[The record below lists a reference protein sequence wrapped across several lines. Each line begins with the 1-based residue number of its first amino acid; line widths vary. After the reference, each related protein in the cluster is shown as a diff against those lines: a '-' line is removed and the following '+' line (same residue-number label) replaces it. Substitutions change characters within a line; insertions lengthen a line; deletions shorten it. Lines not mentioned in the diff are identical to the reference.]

1 MDVCGKALPKVER
14 LTRENGFFRQAGVY
28 KMDIKK
34 EEIIK
39 YGVAILAVLNLIW
52 LFGFEYR
59 IPGKAADRPAAEE
72 AAGAATTAD
81 TIEVAAT
88 AVTIAIAEEEEPQEE
103 TQEES
108 ETEENTVRCRVT
120 VSNSLNIRG
129 GPGTNYAVVTTANY
143 NEILTVLSN
152 ENGWVHVRNAGGQEG
167 YVSES
172 FVEIIENQS
181 E

>member
-1 MDVCGKALPKVER
+1 MDVYRQIIPKAER
-14 LTRENGFFRQAGVY
+14 LTREHECFYQAGVY
-28 KMDIKK
+28 SMDIKK

-59 IPGKAADRPAAEE
+59 LPGKAADRPAVEE
-72 AAGAATTAD
+72 VAGAATTVEA
-81 TIEVAAT
+81 TEVAAA

-103 TQEES
+103 I
-108 ETEENTVRCRVT
+108 ETENNTVRCRVT

-143 NEILTVLSN
+143 NEILTVLGG

>member
-1 MDVCGKALPKVER
+1 MDVYCQTLPKAER
-14 LTRENGFFRQAGVY
+14 LTREHECFYQAGVY
-28 KMDIKK
+28 SMDIKK

-52 LFGFEYR
+52 IFGFEYR
-59 IPGKAADRPAAEE
+59 LPGKAADIPAVEE
-72 AAGAATTAD
+72 AVGAATTAEA
-81 TIEVAAT
+81 TEVAAA

-103 TQEES
+103 SES
-108 ETEENTVRCRVT
+108 ETKENTVQCRVT

-143 NEILTVLSN
+143 NEILTVLGG

>member
-1 MDVCGKALPKVER
+1 MDVYRQILPKAER
-14 LTRENGFFRQAGVY
+14 LTREHECFYQAGVY
-28 KMDIKK
+28 SMDIKK

-59 IPGKAADRPAAEE
+59 LPGKAADRPAVEE
-72 AAGAATTAD
+72 VAGAATTVEA
-81 TIEVAAT
+81 TEVAAA

-103 TQEES
+103 I
-108 ETEENTVRCRVT
+108 ETENNTVRCRVT

-143 NEILTVLSN
+143 NEILTVLGG

>member
-1 MDVCGKALPKVER
+1 MDVYRQIIPKAEM
-14 LTRENGFFRQAGVY
+14 LTREHECFYQAGVY
-28 KMDIKK
+28 SMDIKK

-59 IPGKAADRPAAEE
+59 LPGKAADRPAVEE
-72 AAGAATTAD
+72 VAGAATTVEA
-81 TIEVAAT
+81 TEVAAA

-103 TQEES
+103 V
-108 ETEENTVRCRVT
+108 ETENNTVRCRVT

-152 ENGWVHVRNAGGQEG
+152 ENGWVHVRNAGGLEG
-167 YVSES
+167 YVAES
-172 FVEIIENQS
+172 YVEIIENQT

>member
-1 MDVCGKALPKVER
+1 MDVYRQILPKAER
-14 LTRENGFFRQAGVY
+14 LTREHECFYQAGVY
-28 KMDIKK
+28 SMDIKK

-59 IPGKAADRPAAEE
+59 LPGKAADRPAVEE
-72 AAGAATTAD
+72 VAGAATTMEA
-81 TIEVAAT
+81 TEVAAA

-103 TQEES
+103 I
-108 ETEENTVRCRVT
+108 ETENNTVRCRVT

-129 GPGTNYAVVTTANY
+129 GPGTNYAVVTTASY
-143 NEILTVLSN
+143 NEILTVLGG

-172 FVEIIENQS
+172 FVEIIENQP

>member
-1 MDVCGKALPKVER
+1 MIRER
-14 LTRENGFFRQAGVY
+14 VNFCQAGGY
-28 KMDIKK
+28 NMDIKK

-59 IPGKAADRPAAEE
+59 LPGKAADRPAVEE
-72 AAGAATTAD
+72 VAGAATTVEA
-81 TIEVAAT
+81 TEVAAA

-103 TQEES
+103 SES
-108 ETEENTVRCRVT
+108 ETKENTVQCRVT
-120 VSNSLNIRG
+120 VSNSLNIRE
-129 GPGTNYAVVTTANY
+129 GPGTNYKVVTTANY

-167 YVSES
+167 YVAES
-172 FVEIIENQS
+172 YVDIIENQT

>member
-1 MDVCGKALPKVER
+1 MDVYRQILPKAER
-14 LTRENGFFRQAGVY
+14 LTREHECFYQAGVY
-28 KMDIKK
+28 SMDIKK

-59 IPGKAADRPAAEE
+59 LPGKAADRPAVEE
-72 AAGAATTAD
+72 VAGAATTVEA
-81 TIEVAAT
+81 TEVAAA

-103 TQEES
+103 I
-108 ETEENTVRCRVT
+108 ETENNTVRCRVT

-129 GPGTNYAVVTTANY
+129 GAGTNYAVVTTANY
-143 NEILTVLSN
+143 NEILTVLGG

>member
-1 MDVCGKALPKVER
+1 MDVYRQILPKVER

-81 TIEVAAT
+81 TIEVAAA

-103 TQEES
+103 SES
-108 ETEENTVRCRVT
+108 ETKENTVQCRVT
-120 VSNSLNIRG
+120 VSNSLNIRE
-129 GPGTNYAVVTTANY
+129 GPGTNYKVVTTANY
-143 NEILTVLSN
+143 NEILTVLSD